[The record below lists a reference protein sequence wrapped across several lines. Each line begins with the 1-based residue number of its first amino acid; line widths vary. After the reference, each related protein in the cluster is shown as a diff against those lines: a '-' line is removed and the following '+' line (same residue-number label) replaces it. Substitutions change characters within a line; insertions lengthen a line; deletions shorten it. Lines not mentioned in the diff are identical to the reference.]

1 MPLSRR
7 QCLLLAA
14 PLFGGGRRLLANEGQ
29 GLGGFVTNAGPPC
42 GPDDQVTPAVPAD
55 ATYKKGAPVRTTLV
69 EPGMAGTPLTL
80 SGTVSGVSCGR
91 IKGATVDAWQ
101 ADASGAYDTAGFRLR
116 GRQLTDAEGR
126 FKIETIVPGHAA
138 GRARHIGLHVNVP
151 GKADFWTEVFFPDDP
166 QNASD
171 ARFKKELAMKM
182 VQAPK
187 GRQAGLFDVVL
198 KL

>member
-14 PLFGGGRRLLANEGQ
+14 PLLLGGRRLFAAAPQ
-29 GLGGFVTNAGPPC
+29 GLEGFVTNAGPPC
-42 GPDDQVTPAVPAD
+42 APDEQLTPAVPAD
-55 ATYKKGAPVRTTLV
+55 LTYKKGAPVRTTLA
-69 EPGMAGTPLTL
+69 EPGMSGTPLTL
-80 SGTVSGVSCGR
+80 SGTVSGVTCGR
-91 IKGATVDAWQ
+91 IKGATVDVWQ
-101 ADASGAYDTAGFRLR
+101 ADAQGVYDRTGFRLR

-126 FKIETIVPGHAA
+126 FHIETIVPGNAA

-151 GKADFWTEVFFPDDP
+151 GKADFWTEIFFPDDP
-166 QNASD
+166 KNATD
-171 ARFKKELAMKM
+171 RRFKKELAMKA